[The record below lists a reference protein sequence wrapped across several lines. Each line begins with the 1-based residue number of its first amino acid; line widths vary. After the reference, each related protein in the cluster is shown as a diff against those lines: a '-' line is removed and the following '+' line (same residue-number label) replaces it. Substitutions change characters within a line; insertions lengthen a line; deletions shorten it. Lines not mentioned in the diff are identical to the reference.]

1 LEESPRTRESDPA
14 RPWQLLVLSGRTE
27 AAVGRAGEN
36 LGRHLESNPGVNL
49 ADVAYTLQVG
59 RRAFGH
65 RRALLCRDV
74 EQARRALAGE
84 DLSRV
89 AGGTAKDGGRSV
101 MFLLPGQGAQYAGMG
116 RELYREEEVFRA
128 EVDRCSDLLAGEL
141 GLDLRQ
147 VLYPAEGREEE
158 EDRRLQETWLTQP
171 AVFAVSWALARLWQS
186 WGLEPRGLLGHSVGE
201 YVAAC
206 LAGVM
211 PLEAGLGLVA
221 ARGRLMQGLPP
232 GSMLAVGLPEAEIL
246 ALLGQALSLAAVN
259 APRQCVVSGPTEV
272 VRELEARLG
281 GRGVETRRLA
291 TSHAFHSRMME
302 PILAEFESL
311 VRAVR
316 PGAPRI
322 PYVSNVTGTWILA
335 EQATDPAYW
344 SRHLREPVRFAD
356 GVGELLAGGAAALL
370 EVGPGQTLGALARQH
385 PLWEPGVVIA
395 SSVRRGGEA
404 GSEAE
409 TLLKSLGQ
417 LWASGVAVDWQRH
430 HERSKRRRVPLPTY
444 PFERARYW
452 VEPRTEPVRGVRVGS
467 LDKNAEVGSWFHVP
481 VWRSAPPALLD
492 DADGAVQ
499 AGEWLVFADASGPG
513 DQLVGRLRHQGRP
526 VALVSAGDRFER
538 TESDFVIRPDAPEDY
553 RALVADLG
561 ARGRMPRHVV
571 HAWSAVP
578 PEATGPGVEG
588 FERAQAR
595 GFYSL
600 LWLVQALGRSPSRGP
615 VRLVVVGSNLHEVT
629 GGEILC
635 PERLPVL
642 GLSRVASQE
651 QPGLAAFS
659 VDVPLDEAG
668 LLDEHTLD
676 GLAEECLAGEPGT
689 VVALRG
695 GRRWLQAFEPVVLG
709 APARDRIRVR
719 ERGAYLITGGLGEIG
734 LELAEYLARTARAR
748 LVLVG
753 RTEPTSERTR
763 KLAALEA
770 LGAEVLVVRADVA
783 DRDAMRAAFEQAD
796 ARFGGIHGVV
806 HAAGTTRGGSFV
818 AVDQLGPDQ
827 AAEQFRAKA
836 LGVYA
841 LDEVLR
847 GRKLDFCLLMSSLS
861 AVLGGLGM
869 GAYAAAN
876 AFMDGFAARRAQTG
890 DVAWT
895 SVSWDGWRLGSA
907 VAGERAQGSVAALAM
922 TRAEGVEAFARVLGT
937 RPLPQVVV
945 STADLSARLRQWV
958 NRPSGNTEAA
968 ASEAPSRHARPDLAS
983 PYVAPRNPTEQAI
996 VEIWEGLLG
1005 IRPVGI
1011 HDEFLELGGHSLLAT
1026 QMATRLRERFAVEL
1040 PLRAL
1045 FEAPTIA
1052 ALAVRVTS
1060 DGAKADRIAELM
1072 QRVKTLSPEER
1083 RALIHGEK
1091 SLGGRG

>member
-1 LEESPRTRESDPA
+1 
-14 RPWQLLVLSGRTE
+14 
-27 AAVGRAGEN
+27 
-36 LGRHLESNPGVNL
+36 
-49 ADVAYTLQVG
+49 
-59 RRAFGH
+59 
-65 RRALLCRDV
+65 
-74 EQARRALAGE
+74 
-84 DLSRV
+84 
-89 AGGTAKDGGRSV
+89 
-101 MFLLPGQGAQYAGMG
+101 
-116 RELYREEEVFRA
+116 
-128 EVDRCSDLLAGEL
+128 
-141 GLDLRQ
+141 
-147 VLYPAEGREEE
+147 
-158 EDRRLQETWLTQP
+158 
-171 AVFAVSWALARLWQS
+171 
-186 WGLEPRGLLGHSVGE
+186 
-201 YVAAC
+201 
-206 LAGVM
+206 
-211 PLEAGLGLVA
+211 
-221 ARGRLMQGLPP
+221 
-232 GSMLAVGLPEAEIL
+232 
-246 ALLGQALSLAAVN
+246 
-259 APRQCVVSGPTEV
+259 
-272 VRELEARLG
+272 
-281 GRGVETRRLA
+281 
-291 TSHAFHSRMME
+291 
-302 PILAEFESL
+302 
-311 VRAVR
+311 
-316 PGAPRI
+316 
-322 PYVSNVTGTWILA
+322 
-335 EQATDPAYW
+335 
-344 SRHLREPVRFAD
+344 
-356 GVGELLAGGAAALL
+356 
-370 EVGPGQTLGALARQH
+370 
-385 PLWEPGVVIA
+385 
-395 SSVRRGGEA
+395 
-404 GSEAE
+404 
-409 TLLKSLGQ
+409 
-417 LWASGVAVDWQRH
+417 
-430 HERSKRRRVPLPTY
+430 
-444 PFERARYW
+444 
-452 VEPRTEPVRGVRVGS
+452 
-467 LDKNAEVGSWFHVP
+467 
-481 VWRSAPPALLD
+481 
-492 DADGAVQ
+492 
-499 AGEWLVFADASGPG
+499 
-513 DQLVGRLRHQGRP
+513 
-526 VALVSAGDRFER
+526 
-538 TESDFVIRPDAPEDY
+538 
-553 RALVADLG
+553 
-561 ARGRMPRHVV
+561 
-571 HAWSAVP
+571 
-578 PEATGPGVEG
+578 
-588 FERAQAR
+588 
-595 GFYSL
+595 
-600 LWLVQALGRSPSRGP
+600 
-615 VRLVVVGSNLHEVT
+615 
-629 GGEILC
+629 
-635 PERLPVL
+635 
-642 GLSRVASQE
+642 
-651 QPGLAAFS
+651 
-659 VDVPLDEAG
+659 
-668 LLDEHTLD
+668 
-676 GLAEECLAGEPGT
+676 
-689 VVALRG
+689 
-695 GRRWLQAFEPVVLG
+695 
-709 APARDRIRVR
+709 VR
-719 ERGAYLITGGLGEIG
+719 ERGAYVITGGLGEIG

-996 VEIWEGLLG
+996 AEIWEGLLG

-1026 QMATRLRERFAVEL
+1026 QVATRLRERFAVEL